1 MRRKP
6 FLPQIAMSALLAW
19 GLSGEHAAA
28 EVRLSG
34 TPDRVVLT
42 TNDATIAEILAALR
56 TTFDIAV
63 TLKGATARKFTGTY
77 IGSPS
82 QVLSRV
88 LKGEDYVLRSAS
100 DGMSIRLLGN
110 SASDAATAASGP
122 AVSQGS
128 RLVALRQGRIKRN
141 GANE

>member
-1 MRRKP
+1 
-6 FLPQIAMSALLAW
+6 MSALLACC
-19 GLSGEHAAA
+19 LSGAHAQA

-34 TPDRVVLT
+34 TPDRIVLT
-42 TNDATIAEILAALR
+42 TNDATMAEILAALR
-56 TTFDIAV
+56 TAFDIAV

-88 LKGEDYVLRSAS
+88 LKGEDYVLRTAP
-100 DGMSIRLLGN
+100 DGISIRLLGQ
-110 SASDAATAASGP
+110 SASDSATASSGQ
-122 AVSQGS
+122 AASQGS
-128 RLVALRQGRIKRN
+128 RLVALRQGQIKRT